1 MILSNL
7 VIFKLEMKFATV
19 LVLLLASTTAIKI
32 SSVARPCA
40 GGCPNTET
48 AGLGYGKI
56 SSRSKG

>member
-1 MILSNL
+1 
-7 VIFKLEMKFATV
+7 MKFATV
-19 LVLLLASTTAIKI
+19 LVLLLASATAIKI
-32 SSVARPCA
+32 SSVACPCA